1 MAERQEPHADR
12 VLRIV
17 AHEPAAAAVDPLAA
31 VDTSWRRCLNEFSLD
46 PARTYQPVVL
56 DPRRLKELHD
66 EHAELIHIAEAEMDS
81 LYEQISASGYALL
94 LADTSGVILCERV
107 DPGIKKMFDHAG
119 LLVGAEWSEQREG
132 TNGIGT
138 CATERRP
145 ITIHQTDHF
154 RARHIGLSCSAA
166 PIHDPFGNVIAVLDA
181 SSVSTHGTRE
191 SQMHTV
197 ALVHASARLIEK
209 CLFLRRYRADTVLRF
224 HYRPE
229 FVDLLHDGAIAVAS
243 NGTIVAADMAGLRL
257 LGAQHCS
264 DLVGRAFADV
274 FDARCEDFSRAVP
287 SGRRPVWELR
297 DLLHGNRFYAS
308 IAAVP
313 EQAEHHTAPSSPRP
327 STIVQVRPDASTLPL
342 TLEDLAGEDPQMIRN
357 LYHARRVLDCGIAVL
372 LSGPTGSGKEA
383 FAKAMHLASRRAGQ
397 PFVAV
402 NCASIPEALI
412 ESELFGY
419 ASGAF
424 TGARREGMRG
434 CIVQSSGGTL
444 FLDEI
449 GDMPLPLQTRLLRV
463 LEEQEVH
470 PLGTETVVRV
480 NLRVISASHC
490 NLREMIARGTF
501 REDLY
506 YRLNGITLDMPAL
519 ARRRDKDALV
529 RKSIARE
536 SAAGEPAAI
545 ELGALERLIAY
556 HWPGNIRQLRNTVRT
571 ALAICEGRLVRLS
584 DLPQEIRDFQPD
596 TALVAA
602 RAATAP
608 APAHTSGSMSALEL
622 AERAA
627 LLETIEQSNWNMTKA
642 ASQLG
647 LSRNT
652 LYRKLKRHGIP
663 ARGWRFQQ
671 H

>member
-1 MAERQEPHADR
+1 
-12 VLRIV
+12 
-17 AHEPAAAAVDPLAA
+17 
-31 VDTSWRRCLNEFSLD
+31 
-46 PARTYQPVVL
+46 
-56 DPRRLKELHD
+56 
-66 EHAELIHIAEAEMDS
+66 
-81 LYEQISASGYALL
+81 
-94 LADTSGVILCERV
+94 
-107 DPGIKKMFDHAG
+107 
-119 LLVGAEWSEQREG
+119 
-132 TNGIGT
+132 
-138 CATERRP
+138 
-145 ITIHQTDHF
+145 
-154 RARHIGLSCSAA
+154 
-166 PIHDPFGNVIAVLDA
+166 
-181 SSVSTHGTRE
+181 
-191 SQMHTV
+191 
-197 ALVHASARLIEK
+197 
-209 CLFLRRYRADTVLRF
+209 
-224 HYRPE
+224 
-229 FVDLLHDGAIAVAS
+229 
-243 NGTIVAADMAGLRL
+243 
-257 LGAQHCS
+257 
-264 DLVGRAFADV
+264 
-274 FDARCEDFSRAVP
+274 
-287 SGRRPVWELR
+287 
-297 DLLHGNRFYAS
+297 
-308 IAAVP
+308 
-313 EQAEHHTAPSSPRP
+313 
-327 STIVQVRPDASTLPL
+327 
-342 TLEDLAGEDPQMIRN
+342 
-357 LYHARRVLDCGIAVL
+357 
-372 LSGPTGSGKEA
+372 
-383 FAKAMHLASRRAGQ
+383 
-397 PFVAV
+397 
-402 NCASIPEALI
+402 
-412 ESELFGY
+412 
-419 ASGAF
+419 
-424 TGARREGMRG
+424 
-434 CIVQSSGGTL
+434 
-444 FLDEI
+444 
-449 GDMPLPLQTRLLRV
+449 MPLPLQTRLLRV

-602 RAATAP
+602 RAATATAP